1 MAGFERKRYFR
12 QEKKKKKALVQKI
25 CYYSFILM
33 AKFGPPSSLY

>member
-12 QEKKKKKALVQKI
+12 QEKKKKALVQKI